1 MIYANKK
8 GQAVAEMAIF
18 GTLILLIFGVLL
30 SFIQQL
36 NDRQYTQ
43 MEAFRRALAKANSYT
58 SDAEDGSG
66 ASVQYTLAQNRH
78 QINLAGG
85 YRQGSNVTQIGS
97 ANVYW
102 AIPKSAKGSSAESL
116 LVFRINEDEGQFK
129 YNDFIPE
136 AHRRIDPETG
146 EERPVYWVLQT
157 ENMDTDSDTLFKETN
172 VKSEDTY
179 AITNKRTS
187 RLKDDITTA
196 VPYKIVEK
204 KTGDKDYE
212 STVEEGILYEV
223 KQGAYL
229 DPEGQ
234 YKYSQQAAGNEITR
248 EKTWVTPF

>member
-43 MEAFRRALAKANSYT
+43 MEAFRRALGKANSYT
-58 SDAEDGSG
+58 SGAEDGSG

-78 QINLAGG
+78 QINLSGG
-85 YRQGSNVTQIGS
+85 YKQGSNVTQTGS

-136 AHRRIDPETG
+136 AHRRIDADG
-146 EERPVYWVLQT
+146 EERPTYWVLQT
-157 ENMDTDSDTLFKETN
+157 ENMNTDSDTLFKETN

-179 AITNKRTS
+179 AITNKRSSTL
-187 RLKDDITTA
+187 RDDITTA

-212 STVEEGILYEV
+212 NTVEEGILYQV
-223 KQGAYL
+223 QQGVYL
-229 DPEGQ
+229 DPDGQ
-234 YKYSQQAAGNEITR
+234 YKYSQGSAGNEVVR

>member
-1 MIYANKK
+1 MVYRNKK

-66 ASVQYTLAQNRH
+66 ASVQYTLVQNRH

-85 YRQGSNVTQIGS
+85 YKQGSNVTQTGS

-116 LVFRINEDEGQFK
+116 LVFRINEDEGVVK

-136 AHRRIDPETG
+136 AHRRVDEDG
-146 EERPVYWVLQT
+146 QERPTYWVLQT
-157 ENMDTDSDTLFKETN
+157 ENMDTESDTLFSERN

-179 AITNKRTS
+179 AITNRRVS
-187 RLKDDITTA
+187 RLKDDIVTS

-204 KTGDKDYE
+204 QTGNNDYE
-212 STVEEGILYEV
+212 RTVEEGILYQV
-223 KQGAYL
+223 RQGVYL

-234 YKYSQQAAGNEITR
+234 YKYSQQTAGNEVTR

>member
-18 GTLILLIFGVLL
+18 GTLILLVFGVLL
-30 SFIQQL
+30 SFMQQL

-43 MEAFRRALAKANSYT
+43 MEAFRRALERVNSYT

-85 YRQGSNVTQIGS
+85 YKQGSNVTQTGS

-102 AIPKSAKGSSAESL
+102 AIPKAAKGSSAESL
-116 LVFRINEDEGQFK
+116 LVFRINEDVGEFK
-129 YNDFIPE
+129 YNDKISGHE
-136 AHRRIDPETG
+136 RIDPETG
-146 EERPVYWVLQT
+146 AERPTYWVLET
-157 ENMDTDSDTLFKETN
+157 ENMNTDSDTRFRETN

-187 RLKDDITTA
+187 RLRDDITTI
-196 VPYKIVEK
+196 VPYRIVEK
-204 KTGDKDYE
+204 SSSDKDHK
-212 STVEEGILYEV
+212 VIIEEGTLYRV
-223 KQGAYL
+223 QQGVYL

-234 YKYSQQAAGNEITR
+234 YKYSQEKAGNEVGR